1 MEVYLNICQICE
13 LVFLFYEKGCRC
25 GLEGSPRI
33 IGGEDSVVTD
43 ICEYFLQNFSCI

>member
-1 MEVYLNICQICE
+1 MCAWKN
-13 LVFLFYEKGCRC
+13 VFLFYEKGCRC

-43 ICEYFLQNFSCI
+43 ICEYFLQNFLAFEY